1 MISNKK
7 IKKELNFD
15 LLKSVFSNEPKFRL
29 PQAIKAVYEQSI
41 SSWDEASIFSKDLR
55 VKLKKECPL
64 GIKAEHAVSKD
75 GKTIKANF
83 NFLDDIVEA
92 VLMRHQGRNTV
103 CVSTQVGCALNCSF
117 CLTGAMG
124 FTRNLNMDEMINQVL
139 YFSRLLKVENER
151 VTNIVFMGMGEPMN
165 NYDAVFKAISKIND
179 VSFFNIGARHIS
191 ISTSGVIPGI
201 KRLMKEKMQVNLS
214 VSLHASSDE
223 VRDTIMPINKTYP
236 IIDLLKT
243 VRKYIEQTRRRVMIE
258 YVMLKGVND
267 SPSQANALIKLLEK
281 HLGELYF
288 VNIIQ
293 YNPTGKFEAS
303 DRRTMNIFKRIL
315 EKSGISVV
323 ERYRFGQDIKGAC
336 GQLTDAKEKK

>member
-1 MISNKK
+1 MNLS
-7 IKKELNFD
+7 FD
-15 LLKSVFSNEPKFRL
+15 SLKAAFSDEPKFRL
-29 PQAIKAVYEQSI
+29 SQAIKAVYEQGI
-41 SSWDEASIFSKDLR
+41 SSWGEVTVFSKDLR
-55 VKLKKECPL
+55 TKLEKDCPL
-64 GIKAEHAVSKD
+64 NIDAEQASSKD
-75 GKTIKANF
+75 GKTVKANF
-83 NFLDDIVEA
+83 KFGKDVVEA

-124 FTRNLNMDEMINQVL
+124 FTRNLNVDEMINQVL

-151 VTNIVFMGMGEPMN
+151 VTNIVFMGMGEPFN
-165 NYDAVFKAISKIND
+165 NYEAVLKTITKIND
-179 VSFFNIGARHIS
+179 ISFFNIGARHIS

-201 KRLMKEKMQVNLS
+201 KKLIKEKLQVNLS
-214 VSLHASSDE
+214 VSLHATSDE
-223 VRDTIMPINKTYP
+223 VRDAIMPINKTYP
-236 IIDLLKT
+236 IQDLLKA
-243 VRKYIEQTRRRVMIE
+243 VREYIGRTRRRVMIE

-267 SPSQANALIKLLEK
+267 SPSQANSLIKLLQK

-303 DRRTMNIFKRIL
+303 DRRTMNVFKRIL
-315 EKSGISVV
+315 EKSGIAVV

-336 GQLTDAKEKK
+336 GQLSDALGDKKE